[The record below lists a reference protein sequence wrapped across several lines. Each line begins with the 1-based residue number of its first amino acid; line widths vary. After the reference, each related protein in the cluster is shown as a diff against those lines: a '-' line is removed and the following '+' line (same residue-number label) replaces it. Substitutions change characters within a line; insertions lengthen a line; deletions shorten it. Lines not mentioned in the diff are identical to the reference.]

1 MAPHSAT
8 SSHLCLP
15 RWATP
20 RTPERPTYGGR
31 VAKLAQALG
40 LPLMPWQKQIAN
52 VAFEIMPDTGRP
64 AYRVVRVAVPRQSG
78 KTTLVLVIQ
87 VDRSLNWGD
96 LQHTLY
102 TAQDRNHSREK
113 WEEQT
118 EYLRRTV
125 LRKQFLQRRQT
136 GMERTVWKATGSV
149 VGITA
154 SGETS
159 GHGGTLDLGIVDEA
173 WAQKDERLA
182 AAFRPAMMTR
192 RHAQEWWLSTM
203 GTEDSIPW
211 NDRVDDGRARVEA
224 QLLEPSEC
232 KGVAYFE
239 WSAPDDDDPYNEE
252 TWWRCMPALGVTV
265 DVQTVWTDARS
276 LPEADFRRG
285 YLNQRTVGGRPVIE
299 PGMWPKLK
307 NLEVQVGQVIV
318 FGVDATPDRQFASI
332 VACGWADGSGRTA
345 IELIDHRPG
354 VGWLVPRLAELA
366 AKWKPL
372 TIVADRAS
380 PAGKLTHELETLG
393 LPTMAT
399 DTGQYA
405 GACGAF
411 YDAVL
416 DGMVYHRG
424 QAPLDAAI
432 ASARK
437 RQIGDTW
444 AWARREGGDVS
455 PLVAATLAR
464 YGLAFMGQ
472 GDFRIF

>member
-1 MAPHSAT
+1 
-8 SSHLCLP
+8 
-15 RWATP
+15 
-20 RTPERPTYGGR
+20 
-31 VAKLAQALG
+31 
-40 LPLMPWQKQIAN
+40 MPWQMQVVN
-52 VAFEIMPDTGRP
+52 VAYEIMPETGLP

-78 KTTLVLVIQ
+78 KTTIVLVIE

-118 EYLRRTV
+118 EYLRRTA

-136 GMERTVWKATGSV
+136 GLERTVWKATGSI

-159 GHGGTLDLGIVDEA
+159 GHGPTLDLAIVDEG

-211 NDRVDDGRARVEA
+211 NDRVDDGRARVER
-224 QLLEPSEC
+224 QLLDPKEC
-232 KGVAYFE
+232 RGVAYFE
-239 WSAPDDDDPYNEE
+239 WSAPDDADPYAEE
-252 TWWRCMPALGVTV
+252 TWWGCMPALGRTV
-265 DVQTVWTDARS
+265 DVETVWTDARS

-299 PGMWPKLK
+299 PGAWPILRNDDVK
-307 NLEVQVGQVIV
+307 VGAQLVLG
-318 FGVDATPDRQFASI
+318 FDTTPDRQFSSI
-332 VACGWADGSGRTA
+332 GVAGWADSSRTVV
-345 IELIDHRPG
+345 ELIEHRPG
-354 VGWLVPRLAELA
+354 AGWLVSRLAELA
-366 AKWKPL
+366 QRWQPL
-372 TIVADRAS
+372 TIVCDRAS
-380 PAGKLTHELETLG
+380 PAGKLAPELQTLG
-393 LPTMAT
+393 LPVHVT

-411 YDAVL
+411 FDAVMDKEL
-416 DGMVYHRG
+416 YHRG
-424 QAPLDAAI
+424 QPPLDAAV
-432 ASARK
+432 ACARK

-455 PLVAATLAR
+455 PLVAVTLAR
-464 YGLAFMGQ
+464 HGLTMFGQ
-472 GDFRIF
+472 GDFAIF